1 MKRNVMNLLLIAA
14 LTASLFTGCG
24 KSAEVAKDSEK
35 ASTETVSEV
44 TSETASEAAGES
56 EAAEQNEATGNHAAA
71 ETACPLEDGIYS
83 AKFETDSTMFHVN
96 EANKELGV
104 LTVKDGQMTIH
115 VSLASKGILHLFVG
129 LAEDAAKESAVV
141 LDPTTDTVTYDDGTT
156 DDVFGFDIPVPV
168 YDQEFDCAL
177 IGKKEK
183 WYDHKVKVTGAEACA
198 AEAAAIELED
208 GEYEAAV
215 SLEGGSGKA
224 SVASPAKL
232 VVKDGAATATI
243 QWSSK
248 NYDFMMIGEDRY
260 EPLSTEN
267 GSIFEI
273 PVTVLGAPME
283 VQADTTAMGNP
294 HLIDYT
300 LTFVVE

>member
-1 MKRNVMNLLLIAA
+1 MKRKMINLMLIAA
-14 LTASLFTGCG
+14 LTASIFTGCG
-24 KSAEVAKDSEK
+24 KPAEAAKDTEK
-35 ASTETVSEV
+35 ASAETVSEGASEEV
-44 TSETASEAAGES
+44 SETASDTAGE
-56 EAAEQNEATGNHAAA
+56 TGTAA
-71 ETACPLEDGIYS
+71 ETTCPLEDGIYS

-96 EANKELGV
+96 EANNDMGV
-104 LTVKDGQMTIH
+104 LTVEDGQMTIH

-129 LAEDAAKESAVV
+129 LAEDAQKDGAVL
-141 LDPTTDTVTYDDGTT
+141 LDPTTDTVKYDDGTT
-156 DDVFGFDIPVPV
+156 DEVFGYDIPVPV

-183 WYDHKVKVTGAEACA
+183 WYDHKVKVTGAEPC

-215 SLEGGSGKA
+215 TLEGGSGKA

-267 GSIFEI
+267 GSVFEI
-273 PVTVLGAPME
+273 PVTALGTPIA
-283 VQADTTAMGNP
+283 VQADTVAMSTP